1 MITKHLKI
9 LVIGGSTAR
18 GEALGAGNS
27 FAEQFARRIEQSGQ
41 QVFIEYHT
49 PIDLNKVTNVLYYL
63 NIHRYDL
70 ILLQMGHSFLT
81 EPEHFGE
88 LLARKT
94 HQPANTM
101 IPCVEETVVMPVGGG
116 WFSNVKGWVKAGMLH
131 LLNSVS
137 RIGRMRDLVYY
148 LSDALHY
155 LQPYG
160 YKVVLMT
167 PVPDQSPVT
176 GWLRREG
183 RKLFARMGEAYG
195 VPVFDTQAHIG
206 KGDEYFA
213 APAGNR
219 LSAVSQELLGS
230 ELYDFYE
237 SLMVRQRREA
247 AARASFR
254 RRLPR
259 DN

>member
-1 MITKHLKI
+1 MNTKHLKI
-9 LVIGGSTAR
+9 LVIGGSAAQ
-18 GEALGAGNS
+18 GDNLSAGNS

-41 QVFIEYHT
+41 PVFMEYHT

-81 EPEHFGE
+81 EPGHFSE
-88 LLARKT
+88 LLIRKT

-101 IPCVEETVVMPVGGG
+101 TLLPEESAFLTHGNS
-116 WFSNVKGWVKAGMLH
+116 WFNKLKGQVKKGFLH
-131 LLNSVS
+131 TLNSVN
-137 RIGRMRDLVYY
+137 RIGRLRDLVYY

-160 YKVVLMT
+160 YKVVLLT
-167 PVPDQSPVT
+167 PVPDQSPVND
-176 GWLRREG
+176 WLRKQG
-183 RKLFARMGEAYG
+183 RALFVRMGEAYG
-195 VPVFDTQAHIG
+195 IPVFDTQTHIKNG
-206 KGDEYFA
+206 EEYFESA
-213 APAGNR
+213 DDSR
-219 LSAVSQELLGS
+219 LSGVSQELLGS
-230 ELYDFYE
+230 ELYEFYE
-237 SLMVRQRREA
+237 NLMIKQRREA
-247 AARASFR
+247 VARSSFR